1 MSPSFS
7 ATAPAKINLT
17 LEVLGKRPD
26 GCHEIVSILQTI
38 DLCDTLTVESSSHL
52 RLAAPGLDCDESD
65 NLVLKAAQLLRD
77 ATSCSLGAEI
87 LLEKRIPSS
96 AGLGGGSSD
105 AATALVA
112 LNQLWEL
119 GLGSEALAD
128 LAARLGSDV
137 PFFFLG
143 GATSLARGRGE
154 LLEPLPPLADLWVV
168 LTVPPVIIPHKT
180 KALYAALTPADFSD
194 GSASL
199 HLAQQLRAGDRLPF
213 QALRNV
219 FERPAFALYPLIA
232 SYREAMLAAGAP
244 FVRLSGSGPALFTLY
259 HARRDARALVHRL
272 AGEGMPAHLTS
283 LGHDAHP
290 GSDSQAGG
298 CETNARDQKRRTGR
312 RAPAQQSAALLSE
325 TPA

>member
-1 MSPSFS
+1 MSPSFT

-17 LEVLGKRPD
+17 LEVLGERPD

-52 RLAAPGLDCDESD
+52 RLTAPGLDCDESD
-65 NLVLKAAQLLRD
+65 NLVLKAADLLRA
-77 ATSCSLGAEI
+77 ATGCSLGAEI
-87 LLEKRIPSS
+87 LLEKRIPAA

-105 AATALVA
+105 AATTLVA

-137 PFFFLG
+137 PFFLG

-154 LLEPLPPLADLWVV
+154 RLEPLPPLAGLWIV

-199 HLAQQLRAGDRLPF
+199 HLAQQLRMGYRLPF

-232 SYREAMLAAGAP
+232 SYRQAMLAAGAP

-259 HARRDARALVHRL
+259 HARRDAQALVHRL
-272 AGEGMPAHLTS
+272 ADEGMPAHLTS
-283 LGHDAHP
+283 LGRDAHP
-290 GSDSQAGG
+290 RRVPRAGG
-298 CETNARDQKRRTGR
+298 CETNARNQKR
-312 RAPAQQSAALLSE
+312 
-325 TPA
+325 